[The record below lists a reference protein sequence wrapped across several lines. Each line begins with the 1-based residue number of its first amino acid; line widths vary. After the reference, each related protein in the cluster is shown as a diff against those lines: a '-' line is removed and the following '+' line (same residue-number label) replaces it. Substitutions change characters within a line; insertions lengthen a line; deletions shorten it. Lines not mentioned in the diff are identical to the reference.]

1 METLFFFV
9 IFNQLSELVLRNPSR
24 NEAVLCSSCHVMLVL
39 FFFFFFNIYFPV
51 VHSFKITPQN
61 TNNTY
66 KFALKTDSSARYSQT
81 FSVSLTYTEREN
93 TIAIIDTV

>member
-39 FFFFFFNIYFPV
+39 FFFFFLTFIFPWCIPLK
-51 VHSFKITPQN
+51 SLPKTL
-61 TNNTY
+61 NNTY